1 MEVVFHETAFQDVPL
16 APEVVEFAADYEG
29 RKVTCRIGFEALA
42 RFGSP
47 RALPGEALNS
57 REARWARF
65 QANRDKVCDI
75 AARLI
80 RTGSYEP
87 DGSIL
92 IGAKDVPRG
101 SLPGRPKGE

>member
-42 RFGSP
+42 RFGNP
-47 RALPGEALNS
+47 RARPGEALNT

-65 QANRDKVCDI
+65 EANRAQVHDI

-80 RTGSYEP
+80 RTGSWEP

-92 IGAKDVPRG
+92 LGAKDVPRG
-101 SLPGRPKGE
+101 SLPGQPKGD